1 MTKTRQINTE
11 SNTGNNMQQSPTNK
25 MQVRNSKKLNEYL
38 MKHNAKNSDMPYTN
52 TRMPDKEQDPKI
64 SGIYGGSYYISDEEY
79 PEFLRLYANEIL
91 TKNREEYLTE
101 KQLDSNGPILIDID
115 LHFNYAVDK
124 RLYDIS
130 HIEDGID
137 IYLAELK
144 TIYQFD
150 ENTKFNVYVMQKND
164 VNRVV
169 DKNITKDGIHLIIG
183 LQADR
188 LTQILLRKKV
198 LPKIAEAWADFP
210 IVNTW
215 DGVLDEGVS
224 KGDAPWQLYGSRK
237 PYHDVYKL
245 TYIYEITYDTDDG
258 EFIRT
263 NIDLKNFDVI
273 ENIEKL
279 SARYTGHPSLFHTS
293 EFIKTKELNGG
304 LQSNAK
310 QAKQKRNA
318 LNNYALNNYSDVNG
332 YILKIKNRDELKD
345 AVDEFLDSIQ
355 SYDYELREAHDY
367 TMTLPES
374 YYGNG
379 SYLKWIR
386 VGWALR
392 NINDSLLIVWI
403 AFSALAENFDF
414 NTIPDLYERWQK
426 FDLKNSDGLTKRSI
440 MHWSRE
446 DALEKFKNVR
456 ESSIDFYIDQTIKAV
471 TLEKIGSDKNSRG
484 CGDFDIAGVLY
495 QLHKHDYVCVSVS
508 KGIWYK
514 LKKHCWIQNDSGTT
528 LRHSISTTLRNLYW
542 KRAHTLMN
550 QASSLNPP
558 DEAKSKRMQDNAN
571 KILSI
576 CTRLGNTN
584 DKSNIMRESREWFYD
599 PDFLQQLDNNPYLLS
614 FNNGVVDFKN
624 KVFRKGYPEDH
635 LSKCTKIDYVPLD
648 KEKHK
653 ETIEEIDDFMH
664 KLFPDPQL
672 YKYIWEHLAS
682 TLIGTASNQ
691 TFNMYVGQGANGKS
705 VLTELMKECL
715 GDYKCDVPTSLI
727 TDNRGKIGGLAPEI
741 VALKG
746 VRYALMQEPKDGDR
760 INEGVLKQLTSG
772 YDPITARA
780 PYMPEMVTFI
790 PQFKLCLCTNVFM
803 EIKSQDHGTW
813 RRIRVVDF
821 ESKFT
826 DNPIA
831 GDPESPYQFL
841 KDPRI
846 NEKFPVWREVFM
858 AMLVDIAFKTDGLVK
873 DCPRVLSASNS
884 YKEKNDYVAE
894 FIRDK
899 LITDPNGKVSKSE
912 ITNEFSIWYKSIHG
926 NTGAPSSKKV
936 HEYMDKKYGKYD
948 KKRAWVGIRINY
960 DNEEINSGSD
970 QDNDEV
976 DDINENE
983 L

>member
-1 MTKTRQINTE
+1 MATNNRQINIE
-11 SNTGNNMQQSPTNK
+11 SQPMNDMQTSPSNK
-25 MQVRNSKKLNEYL
+25 MLPKTSRKLNDFL
-38 MKHNAKNSDMPYTN
+38 MKHLAKNIDLPHTN
-52 TRMPDKEQDPKI
+52 TRMPDKE
-64 SGIYGGSYYISDEEY
+64 SGNYGGSYHINDEEY

-91 TKNREEYLTE
+91 TKNHEEYLTE
-101 KQLDSNGPILIDID
+101 KQLDTNGPILIDID
-115 LHFNYAVDK
+115 LHFNYDVDK
-124 RLYDIS
+124 RFYDLS

-144 TIYQFD
+144 SIFQFD

-164 VNRVV
+164 VNRVAE
-169 DKNITKDGIHLIIG
+169 KNITKDGIHIIIG

-188 LTQILLRKKV
+188 TTQILLRKKV
-198 LPKIAEAWADFP
+198 LPKIADAWSDFP

-215 DGVLDEGVS
+215 ENVLDEGVTAAHS
-224 KGDAPWQLYGSRK
+224 NWQLYGSRK
-237 PYHDVYKL
+237 PHHSVYKL
-245 TYIYEITYDTDDG
+245 TYIYEITYDPDDG
-258 EFIRT
+258 EFIR
-263 NIDLKNFDVI
+263 NSIELKDFDVI
-273 ENIEKL
+273 KNIEKL
-279 SARYTGHPSLFHTS
+279 SARYTEHPRLFYTS
-293 EFIKTKELNGG
+293 EFIKTKESSGI
-304 LQSNAK
+304 QTNATK
-310 QAKQKRNA
+310 QTRQKRA
-318 LNNYALNNYSDVNG
+318 IMDNYSDVNA
-332 YILKIKNRDELKD
+332 YILKIKNREELQD
-345 AVDEFLDSIQ
+345 ALDDYLDSIQ

-374 YYGNG
+374 YYGVG
-379 SYLKWIR
+379 SFPKWIR

-392 NINDSLLIVWI
+392 NIHDSLLIVWV
-403 AFSALAENFDF
+403 AFSSLASNFDF
-414 NTIPDLYERWQK
+414 NNISDLYDRWQK
-426 FDLKNSDGLTKRSI
+426 FDLKNPNGLTKRSI

-446 DALEKFKNVR
+446 DAFEKFKQVR
-456 ESSIDFYIDQTIKAV
+456 ETSIDFYIDQTIKTI
-471 TLEKIGSDKNSRG
+471 TLDKLGTDKNSRG

-528 LRHSISTTLRNLYW
+528 LRHSISITLRNLYW
-542 KRAHTLMN
+542 KRAQTLMN

-558 DEAKSKRMQDNAN
+558 DEAKSKRMQENAN

-584 DKSNIMRESREWFYD
+584 DKNNIMRESREWFYD
-599 PDFLQQLDNNPYLLS
+599 PDFLQQLDSNPYLLS

-624 KVFRKGYPEDH
+624 KCFRKGYPEDH

-653 ETIEEIDDFMH
+653 QTIDEINDFMH

-672 YKYIWEHLAS
+672 YNYIWEHLAS

-691 TFNMYVGQGANGKS
+691 TFNMYVGEGANGKS

-746 VRYALMQEPKDGDR
+746 ARYALMAEPKDGDR

-772 YDPITARA
+772 FDPISARS
-780 PYMPEMVTFI
+780 PFMTEMVTFI
-790 PQFKLCLCTNVFM
+790 PQFKLCLCTNVLM

-821 ESKFT
+821 ESFFT
-826 DNPIA
+826 TNPVQ
-831 GDPESPYQFL
+831 GDPEKPYQFL
-841 KDPRI
+841 VDTKI

-858 AMLVDIAFKTDGLVK
+858 SMLVDIAYKTDGLVK

-884 YKEKNDYVAE
+884 YKEKNDYISE
-894 FIRDK
+894 FIRDR
-899 LITDPNGKVSKSE
+899 IISDPNGKVSKSE

-926 NTGAPSSKKV
+926 NNGAPSSKKV

-948 KKRAWVGIRINY
+948 KKRAWIGIRINY
-960 DNEEINSGSD
+960 DNEAINSGSEE
-970 QDNDEV
+970 DNDV
-976 DDINENE
+976 DNINEND

>member
-1 MTKTRQINTE
+1 MTTNNRQINID
-11 SNTGNNMQQSPTNK
+11 SNTGNSPSNK
-25 MQVRNSKKLNEYL
+25 MLPKTSKKLNDFL
-38 MKHNAKNSDMPYTN
+38 IKHLAKNSGLPHTN
-52 TRMPDKEQDPKI
+52 TRMPDTD
-64 SGIYGGSYYISDEEY
+64 SGNYGGSYHISDEEY

-91 TKNREEYLTE
+91 TKNHEEYLTE
-101 KQLDSNGPILIDID
+101 KQLDTNGPILIDID
-115 LHFNYAVDK
+115 LHFNYDVDK
-124 RLYDIS
+124 RFYDIS

-144 TIYQFD
+144 SIFQFD

-169 DKNITKDGIHLIIG
+169 EKNITKDGIHIIIG

-188 LTQILLRKKV
+188 TTQILLRKKMI
-198 LPKIAEAWADFP
+198 PKIADAWSDFP

-215 DGVLDEGVS
+215 EDVLDASVTAAHS
-224 KGDAPWQLYGSRK
+224 NWQLYGSRK
-237 PYHDVYKL
+237 PHHSVYKL
-245 TYIYEITYDTDDG
+245 TYIYEITYDPDDG
-258 EFIRT
+258 ELIR
-263 NIDLKNFDVI
+263 NSIELKDFDVI

-279 SARYTGHPSLFHTS
+279 SARYTEHPSLFHTS
-293 EFIKTKELNGG
+293 EFIKTKESTGG
-304 LQSNAK
+304 QITAK
-310 QAKQKRNA
+310 QTRQKRT
-318 LNNYALNNYSDVNG
+318 LLDNYSDVNG

-345 AVDEFLDSIQ
+345 ALDEYLDSIQ

-374 YYGNG
+374 YYGVG
-379 SYLKWIR
+379 SFPKWIR

-392 NINDSLLIVWI
+392 NIHDSLLIVWV
-403 AFSALAENFDF
+403 ALSSFATNFDF
-414 NTIPDLYERWQK
+414 NTISDLYDRWQK
-426 FDLKNSDGLTKRSI
+426 FDLKNSNGLTKRSI

-446 DALEKFKNVR
+446 DAFEKFKKVR
-456 ESSIDFYIDQTIKAV
+456 ETSIDFYIDQTIKTI
-471 TLEKIGSDKNSRG
+471 TLDKIGSDKNSRG

-508 KGIWYK
+508 KGVWYQ
-514 LKKHCWIQNDSGTT
+514 LKKHSWIQNDSGTT

-542 KRAHTLMN
+542 KRAQSLMN

-571 KILSI
+571 KILNI

-584 DKSNIMRESREWFYD
+584 DKNNIMRESREWFYD
-599 PDFLQQLDNNPYLLS
+599 VEFLEKLDSNPYLLS
-614 FNNGVVDFKN
+614 FNNGVVDFES
-624 KVFRKGYPEDH
+624 KVYRKGYPEDH
-635 LSKCTKIDYVPLD
+635 LSKCTKIDYVALD
-648 KEKHK
+648 KEKHN
-653 ETIEEIDDFMH
+653 ETMDEINDFMH

-691 TFNMYVGQGANGKS
+691 TFNMYVGGGANGKS
-705 VLTELMKECL
+705 VLTDLMKECL
-715 GDYKCDVPTSLI
+715 GDYKGDVPLSLI
-727 TDNRGKIGGLAPEI
+727 TDKRGKIGGLAPEI

-746 VRYALMQEPKDGDR
+746 VRYALMQEPQDGDQ

-772 YDPITARA
+772 FDPITARA

-790 PQFKLCLCTNVFM
+790 PQFKLCVCTNVLM

-821 ESKFT
+821 ESTFD
-826 DNPIA
+826 DNPVQ
-831 GDPESPYQFL
+831 GDPEKPYQFL
-841 KDPRI
+841 KDHNI
-846 NEKFPVWREVFM
+846 KKKFPVWREVFM
-858 AMLVDIAFKTDGLVK
+858 GMLVDIAFKTDGLVN

-884 YKEKNDYVAE
+884 YKEKNDYIAE

-899 LITDPNGKVSKSE
+899 LIVDPNGKVSKSE

-926 NTGAPSSKKV
+926 STGGPTSKKV
-936 HEYMDKKYGKYD
+936 HVYMDKKYGNYD
-948 KKRAWVGIRINY
+948 KKRAWAGVRINY
-960 DNEEINSGSD
+960 DNEATNVGSD
-970 QDNDEV
+970 EDNDV
-976 DDINENE
+976 DNINEND

>member
-1 MTKTRQINTE
+1 MTKSGQSICEPSLLYEMQDHT
-11 SNTGNNMQQSPTNK
+11 SNKPPFRT
-25 MQVRNSKKLNEYL
+25 SKKLNDYL
-38 MKHNAKNSDMPYTN
+38 MKHNAKNSNMPYTN
-52 TRMPDKEQDPKI
+52 TRMPDTEQDPKI

-79 PEFLRLYANEIL
+79 PEFLKLYATEVL
-91 TKNREEYLTE
+91 AKNREEYLTE

-115 LHFNYAVDK
+115 LHFDYSMDK
-124 RLYDIS
+124 RIYDIS

-164 VNRVV
+164 VNRVIE
-169 DKNITKDGIHLIIG
+169 KNITKDGIHIIIG
-183 LQADR
+183 LQCDR
-188 LTQILLRKKV
+188 LTQILLRKRIV
-198 LPKIAEAWADFP
+198 PKIAEAWSDFP

-215 DGVLDEGVS
+215 DGVLDESIS
-224 KGDAPWQLYGSRK
+224 KGDSGWQLYGSRK
-237 PYHDVYKL
+237 PHHDVYRL
-245 TYIYEITYDTDDG
+245 TYMYEITYDTDDG
-258 EFIRT
+258 ELIRT
-263 NIDLKNFDVI
+263 NIDLDRFDVI
-273 ENIEKL
+273 KNIEKL
-279 SARYTGHPSLFHTS
+279 SARYTDHPSLFYTS

-304 LQSNAK
+304 LLNNPK
-310 QAKQKRNA
+310 QTKQKRMTF
-318 LNNYALNNYSDVNG
+318 NNYSDVNA

-345 AVDEFLDSIQ
+345 ALDDYLDSIQ
-355 SYDYELREAHDY
+355 STDYELREAHDY

-374 YYGNG
+374 YYGQG
-379 SYLKWIR
+379 SYSKWIR

-392 NINDSLLIVWI
+392 NINDNLLIVWV

-414 NTIPDLYERWQK
+414 NTISDLYDRWQK
-426 FDLKNSDGLTKRSI
+426 FDLKNSNGLTKRSI

-446 DALEKFKNVR
+446 DAFEKFKKVR
-456 ESSIDFYIDQTIKAV
+456 ENTIDFYIDQTIKV
-471 TLEKIGSDKNSRG
+471 ITVDKIGSDNKSSRG

-508 KGIWYK
+508 KGIWYQ

-542 KRAHTLMN
+542 KRAQSLMN

-584 DKSNIMRESREWFYD
+584 DKNNIMRESREWFYD

-614 FNNGVVDFKN
+614 FNNGVIDFERKI
-624 KVFRKGYPEDH
+624 FRKGYPEDH
-635 LSKCTKIDYVPLD
+635 LSKCTKIDYVALD

-653 ETIEEIDDFMH
+653 QTIDEINDFMH

-672 YKYIWEHLAS
+672 YKYMWEHLAS
-682 TLIGTASNQ
+682 ALIGTSSNQ
-691 TFNMYVGQGANGKS
+691 TFNMYLGIGANGKS
-705 VLTELMKECL
+705 VLTDLMKECL
-715 GDYKCDVPTSLI
+715 GDYKGDVPLSLI
-727 TDNRGKIGGLAPEI
+727 TDRRGKIGGLAPEI

-746 VRYALMQEPKDGDR
+746 VRYALMQEPQEGDQ

-772 YDPITARA
+772 FDPITARA
-780 PYMPEMVTFI
+780 PYMTEMVTFI
-790 PQFKLCLCTNVFM
+790 PQFKLCVCTNVLM
-803 EIKSQDHGTW
+803 EIKSLDHGTW

-821 ESKFT
+821 ESLFT
-826 DNPIA
+826 TTPVQ
-831 GDPESPYQFL
+831 GDPEKPYQFL
-841 KDPRI
+841 KDTKI
-846 NEKFPVWREVFM
+846 NEKFPVWREIFM
-858 AMLVDIAFKTDGLVK
+858 SMLVDIAFRTEGIVE

-884 YKEKNDYVAE
+884 YKEKNDYIAE
-894 FIRDK
+894 FIRDR
-899 LITDPNGKVSKSE
+899 IVADPNGSVTKSA
-912 ITNEFSIWYKSIHG
+912 ITNEFAIWYKSIHG

-936 HEYMDKKYGKYD
+936 HTYMDNKYGRYEKR
-948 KKRAWVGIRINY
+948 RAWVGIRINY
-960 DNEEINSGSD
+960 DNEMINASSSD
-970 QDNDEV
+970 EETDN
-976 DDINENE
+976 INEND

>member
-1 MTKTRQINTE
+1 MTSTNRLINTE
-11 SNTGNNMQQSPTNK
+11 SNTGNDVQISPK
-25 MQVRNSKKLNEYL
+25 MQYKSSKKLNDYL
-38 MKHNAKNSDMPYTN
+38 MKHNAKNSDMSYTN
-52 TRMPDKEQDPKI
+52 TRMPDKVQDPKI

-79 PEFLRLYANEIL
+79 PEFLRLYASEIL

-115 LHFNYAVDK
+115 LHFDYAVDK
-124 RLYDIS
+124 RFYDIS

-169 DKNITKDGIHLIIG
+169 EKNITKDGIHIIIG

-198 LPKIAEAWADFP
+198 IPKIAEAWSDFP

-224 KGDAPWQLYGSRK
+224 KADAPWQLYGSRK

-245 TYIYEITYDTDDG
+245 TYIYEITYDSDDG
-258 EFIRT
+258 EVIR
-263 NIDLKNFDVI
+263 NSINLKDFDVI

-279 SARYTGHPSLFHTS
+279 SARYTEHPSLFHTS
-293 EFIKTKELNGG
+293 EFIKIKESNGG
-304 LQSNAK
+304 LQTNAK
-310 QAKQKRNA
+310 QTRQKRNV
-318 LNNYALNNYSDVNG
+318 LDNYFDTNG

-345 AVDEFLDSIQ
+345 AVDEYLDSIN
-355 SYDYELREAHDY
+355 SYEYELREAHDY

-392 NINDSLLIVWI
+392 NIHDSLFLVWV

-414 NTIPDLYERWQK
+414 NNISHLYEQWQK
-426 FDLKNSDGLTKRSI
+426 FDLKNPHGLTKRSI

-446 DALEKFKNVR
+446 DALEKFKKVR
-456 ESSIDFYIDQTIKAV
+456 ETSIDFYIDQTIKTI
-471 TLEKIGSDKNSRG
+471 TLDKLGTDKNSRG

-542 KRAHTLMN
+542 KRAQNLMN

-558 DEAKSKRMQDNAN
+558 DEAKSKRMQENAN

-576 CTRLGNTN
+576 CTRLGSSNEKN
-584 DKSNIMRESREWFYD
+584 NIMRESREWFYD
-599 PDFLQQLDNNPYLLS
+599 PEFLQQLDSNPYLLS
-614 FNNGVVDFKN
+614 FNNGVIDFER

-653 ETIEEIDDFMH
+653 QIIDEINDFMH

-672 YKYIWEHLAS
+672 YNYIWEHLAS
-682 TLIGTASNQ
+682 TLIGTSSNQ
-691 TFNMYVGQGANGKS
+691 TFNMYVGIGANGKS
-705 VLTELMKECL
+705 VLTDLMKECL
-715 GDYKCDVPTSLI
+715 GDYKGDVPLSLI
-727 TDNRGKIGGLAPEI
+727 TDRRGKIGGLAPEI

-746 VRYALMQEPKDGDR
+746 VRYALMQEPQEGDQ

-772 YDPITARA
+772 FDPITARA
-780 PYMPEMVTFI
+780 PYMTEMVTFI
-790 PQFKLCLCTNVFM
+790 PQFKLCVCTNVLM

-821 ESKFT
+821 ESLFT
-826 DNPIA
+826 NTPVQ
-831 GDPESPYQFL
+831 GDPEKPYQFL
-841 KDPRI
+841 KDTKI
-846 NEKFPVWREVFM
+846 NEKFPVWREVFI
-858 AMLVDIAFKTDGLVK
+858 AMLVDIAFKTEGLVH

-884 YKEKNDYVAE
+884 YKEKNDYIAE
-894 FIRDK
+894 FIRDRM
-899 LITDPNGKVSKSE
+899 ISDPDGKVSKSE
-912 ITNEFSIWYKSIHG
+912 ITNEFSMWYKSIHG
-926 NTGAPSSKKV
+926 SNGAPSSKKV
-936 HEYMDKKYGKYD
+936 HTYMDKKYGSYD
-948 KKRAWVGIRINY
+948 KKRAWTGIRINY
-960 DNEEINSGSD
+960 DNEPIGGLSSD
-970 QDNDEV
+970 EEDIVVDN
-976 DDINENE
+976 INENDF
-983 L
+983 

>member
-1 MTKTRQINTE
+1 MTTNNRQINID
-11 SNTGNNMQQSPTNK
+11 SNTGNPPSNK
-25 MQVRNSKKLNEYL
+25 MLPKTSKKLNDFL
-38 MKHNAKNSDMPYTN
+38 IKHLAKNSGLPHTN
-52 TRMPDKEQDPKI
+52 TRMPDND
-64 SGIYGGSYYISDEEY
+64 SGNYGGSYYISDDEY
-79 PEFLRLYANEIL
+79 PDFLRLYANEIL
-91 TKNREEYLTE
+91 TKNHEEYLTE
-101 KQLDSNGPILIDID
+101 KQLDTNGPILIDID
-115 LHFNYAVDK
+115 LHFNYDVDK
-124 RLYDIS
+124 RFYDIS

-144 TIYQFD
+144 SIFQFD

-169 DKNITKDGIHLIIG
+169 EKNITKDGIHIIIG

-188 LTQILLRKKV
+188 TTQILLRKKMI
-198 LPKIAEAWADFP
+198 PKIADAWSDFP

-215 DGVLDEGVS
+215 EDVLDASVTAAHS
-224 KGDAPWQLYGSRK
+224 NWQLYGSRK
-237 PYHDVYKL
+237 PHHSVYKL
-245 TYIYEITYDTDDG
+245 TYIYEITYDPDDG
-258 EFIRT
+258 ELIR
-263 NIDLKNFDVI
+263 NSIDLKDFDVI

-279 SARYTGHPSLFHTS
+279 SARYTQHPSLFHTS
-293 EFIKTKELNGG
+293 EFIKTKESTGG
-304 LQSNAK
+304 QMTTR
-310 QAKQKRNA
+310 QTRQKRNVMD
-318 LNNYALNNYSDVNG
+318 NYSDVNG

-345 AVDEFLDSIQ
+345 ALDEYLDSIQ

-374 YYGNG
+374 YYGVG
-379 SYLKWIR
+379 SFPKWIR

-392 NINDSLLIVWI
+392 NIHDSLLIVWV
-403 AFSALAENFDF
+403 ALSALATNFDF
-414 NTIPDLYERWQK
+414 NNISSDLYDRWQK
-426 FDLKNSDGLTKRSI
+426 FDLKNPHGLTKRSI

-446 DALEKFKNVR
+446 DAFEKFKKVR
-456 ESSIDFYIDQTIKAV
+456 ETSIDFYIDQTIKTI
-471 TLEKIGSDKNSRG
+471 TLDKLGSDKNSRG

-508 KGIWYK
+508 KGIWYQ
-514 LKKHCWIQNDSGTT
+514 LKKHSWIQNDSGTT

-542 KRAHTLMN
+542 KRAQSLMN

-558 DEAKSKRMQDNAN
+558 DEAKSKRMQENAN

-584 DKSNIMRESREWFYD
+584 DKNNIMRESREWFYD
-599 PDFLQQLDNNPYLLS
+599 PDFLEQLDSNPYLLS
-614 FNNGVVDFKN
+614 FNNGVVDFES

-653 ETIEEIDDFMH
+653 ETMDEINDFMH

-691 TFNMYVGQGANGKS
+691 TFNMYVGGGANGKS
-705 VLTELMKECL
+705 VLTDLMKECL
-715 GDYKCDVPTSLI
+715 GDYKGDVPLSLI
-727 TDNRGKIGGLAPEI
+727 TDKRGKIGGLAPEI

-746 VRYALMQEPKDGDR
+746 VRYALMQEPQDGDQ

-772 YDPITARA
+772 FDPITARA

-790 PQFKLCLCTNVFM
+790 PQFKLCVCTNVLM

-821 ESKFT
+821 ESTFD
-826 DNPIA
+826 DNPVQ
-831 GDPESPYQFL
+831 GDPEKPYQFL
-841 KDPRI
+841 KDHNI
-846 NEKFPVWREVFM
+846 KKKFPVWREVFM
-858 AMLVDIAFKTDGLVK
+858 GMLVDIAFKTEGLVN

-884 YKEKNDYVAE
+884 YKEKNDYIAE
-894 FIRDK
+894 FIRDR
-899 LITDPNGKVSKSE
+899 LIVDPNGKVSKSE

-926 NTGAPSSKKV
+926 STGGPSSKKV
-936 HEYMDKKYGKYD
+936 HVYMDKKYGNYD
-948 KKRAWVGIRINY
+948 KKRAWTGIRINY
-960 DNEEINSGSD
+960 DNEATNIGSD
-970 QDNDEV
+970 EDNEIDN
-976 DDINENE
+976 INETD

>member
-1 MTKTRQINTE
+1 MTTNNRQINID
-11 SNTGNNMQQSPTNK
+11 SNTDNSPSNK
-25 MQVRNSKKLNEYL
+25 MLPKTSKKLNDFL
-38 MKHNAKNSDMPYTN
+38 IKHAAKNSGLPHTN
-52 TRMPDKEQDPKI
+52 TRMPDSD
-64 SGIYGGSYYISDEEY
+64 SGNYGGSYHISDEEY
-79 PEFLRLYANEIL
+79 PDFLRLYANEIL
-91 TKNREEYLTE
+91 TKNHEEYLTE
-101 KQLDSNGPILIDID
+101 KQLDTNGPILIDID
-115 LHFNYAVDK
+115 LHFNYDVDK
-124 RLYDIS
+124 RFYDIS

-144 TIYQFD
+144 SIFQFD
-150 ENTKFNVYVMQKND
+150 ENTKFNAYVMQKND

-169 DKNITKDGIHLIIG
+169 EKNITKDGIHIIIG

-188 LTQILLRKKV
+188 TTQILLRKKMI
-198 LPKIAEAWADFP
+198 PKIAEAWSDFP

-215 DGVLDEGVS
+215 EDVLDASVTAAHS
-224 KGDAPWQLYGSRK
+224 NWQLYGSRK
-237 PYHDVYKL
+237 PHHSVYKL
-245 TYIYEITYDTDDG
+245 TYIYEITYDPDDG
-258 EFIRT
+258 ELIR
-263 NIDLKNFDVI
+263 NSIELKDFDVVK
-273 ENIEKL
+273 NIEKL
-279 SARYTGHPSLFHTS
+279 SARYTEHPSLFHTS
-293 EFIKTKELNGG
+293 EFIKTKESSGV
-304 LQSNAK
+304 QTNAK
-310 QAKQKRNA
+310 QTRQKRNVMD
-318 LNNYALNNYSDVNG
+318 NYSDVNG

-374 YYGNG
+374 YYGVG
-379 SYLKWIR
+379 SFPKWIR

-392 NINDSLLIVWI
+392 NIHDSLLIVWV
-403 AFSALAENFDF
+403 ALSSLATNFDF
-414 NTIPDLYERWQK
+414 NTISDLYDRWQK
-426 FDLKNSDGLTKRSI
+426 FDLKNPHGLTKRSI

-446 DALEKFKNVR
+446 DACEKFKKVR
-456 ESSIDFYIDQTIKAV
+456 ETSIDFYIDQTIKTI
-471 TLEKIGSDKNSRG
+471 TLDKLGTDKNSRG

-508 KGIWYK
+508 KGVWYQ

-542 KRAHTLMN
+542 KRAQNLMN

-558 DEAKSKRMQDNAN
+558 DEAKSKRMQENAN

-584 DKSNIMRESREWFYD
+584 DKNNIMRESREWFYD
-599 PDFLQQLDNNPYLLS
+599 PDFLQQLDSNPYLLS
-614 FNNGVVDFKN
+614 FNNGVIDFES

-635 LSKCTKIDYVPLD
+635 LSKCTKIEYVPLD

-653 ETIEEIDDFMH
+653 ETMDEINDFMH

-691 TFNMYVGQGANGKS
+691 TFNMYVGGGANGKS
-705 VLTELMKECL
+705 VLTDLMKECL
-715 GDYKCDVPTSLI
+715 GDYKGDVPLSLI
-727 TDNRGKIGGLAPEI
+727 TDKRGKIGGLAPEI

-746 VRYALMQEPKDGDR
+746 VRYALMQEPQDGDQ

-772 YDPITARA
+772 FDPITARA

-790 PQFKLCLCTNVFM
+790 PQFKLCVCTNVLM

-821 ESKFT
+821 ESTFD
-826 DNPIA
+826 DNPVQ
-831 GDPESPYQFL
+831 GDPEKPYQFL
-841 KDPRI
+841 KDHNI
-846 NEKFPVWREVFM
+846 KKKFPVWREVFM
-858 AMLVDIAFKTDGLVK
+858 GMLVDIAFKTEGLVH
-873 DCPRVLSASNS
+873 DCTRVLSASNS
-884 YKEKNDYVAE
+884 YKEKNDYIAE

-899 LITDPNGKVSKSE
+899 LIVDPNGKVSKSE
-912 ITNEFSIWYKSIHG
+912 ITNEFSMWYKSIHG
-926 NTGAPSSKKV
+926 SNGAPSSKKV
-936 HEYMDKKYGKYD
+936 HTYMDKKYGSYD
-948 KKRAWVGIRINY
+948 KKRAWTGIRINY
-960 DNEEINSGSD
+960 DNEVIGGVSSD
-970 QDNDEV
+970 EDIS
-976 DDINENE
+976 DINEND